1 MKENFRKIPNWIKL
15 AVILILMVIIGYGIW
30 FFASKPPLKPPL
42 EFLEARQQG
51 AEISQKIVEL
61 TTDTNQKIKEINSFD
76 FSGDYNKALIL
87 IDEAKNKN
95 SEANSQA
102 IKLADEMRK
111 MAESLNKI
119 SAVKSR
125 QLAIEAIS
133 SEMSLIANFIDYTA
147 TLDRFLNNLRLAIAT
162 SNIKYRRLA
171 EENLSEINDKT
182 LKINSS
188 NQEFLDKIKDFDKSF

>member
-1 MKENFRKIPNWIKL
+1 MKNIFKL
-15 AVILILMVIIGYGIW
+15 IIVLILLIAFGYGVWLLI
-30 FFASKPPLKPPL
+30 KPSAKPPL
-42 EFLEARQQG
+42 EFLTARQQG
-51 AEISQKIVEL
+51 AEISQRIVEL
-61 TTDTNQKIKEINSFD
+61 TTETNQKIKEINSLD
-76 FSGDYNKALIL
+76 LNGDYNKALTL
-87 IDEAKNKN
+87 IDETKNKN

-111 MAESLNKI
+111 MAESLDKI

-162 SNIKYRRLA
+162 ANVAYRRLA
-171 EENLSEINDKT
+171 EENLLEINNQT

-188 NQEFLDKIKDFDKSF
+188 NQEFLDKIKAFDKSF

>member
-1 MKENFRKIPNWIKL
+1 
-15 AVILILMVIIGYGIW
+15 
-30 FFASKPPLKPPL
+30 
-42 EFLEARQQG
+42 
-51 AEISQKIVEL
+51 
-61 TTDTNQKIKEINSFD
+61 
-76 FSGDYNKALIL
+76 
-87 IDEAKNKN
+87 
-95 SEANSQA
+95 
-102 IKLADEMRK
+102 MRK

-162 SNIKYRRLA
+162 ANIEYRRLA
-171 EENLSEINDKT
+171 EENLLTINNQT

-188 NQEFLDKIKDFDKSF
+188 NQEFLDKIKAFDKSF

>member
-1 MKENFRKIPNWIKL
+1 MEKNFKKIPNGIKL

-30 FFASKPPLKPPL
+30 FFASQPPIKPPL

-162 SNIKYRRLA
+162 SNIEYRWLA